1 LNHAVVGGHAETT
14 YTHSQRCIRRFL
26 LLHSLLINVRKPF
39 LKFFPVPTPECIAGA
54 HSVQDIPVL
63 LNRYQGKRP
72 LIVTDNTLLKLG
84 VATQVLKP
92 LEAQNVAYNLYSDIT
107 PDPDFETVRT
117 GVERYHQGGCDSL
130 ILVGG
135 GSVIDC
141 GKAIA
146 ASVATNKDISKLVG
160 LLRVHRFVPPM
171 IAIPTTA
178 GTGSECTI
186 AAVVTDSQKGTK
198 CAVNDPF
205 LVPKCA
211 ILDATL
217 MTGLPPH
224 TTAHTGIDALTH
236 AIESYLSGYAGRF
249 SKDKSI
255 RAIATIFSTL
265 PVAYKN
271 GRDLKAREAMAL
283 ASYQA
288 GLAFTRTYIGY
299 VHAIAHQLGAIYHL
313 PHGLANAIV
322 LPKVLTYCQPH
333 IDCKLA
339 ELARATSI
347 SDSPDNTQA
356 AVLFMEKLTELL
368 HTLDIPETV
377 AVLKSSDIDQIAQR
391 AIDEAFGQYPVP
403 LQLNQTQCREIL
415 LSLLPNNLGSAL
427 L

>member
-1 LNHAVVGGHAETT
+1 M
-14 YTHSQRCIRRFL
+14 
-26 LLHSLLINVRKPF
+26 LHSLLINIRKPF
-39 LKFFPVPTPECIAGA
+39 LKYFPVPTPDCIVGA
-54 HSVQDIPVL
+54 HSVRDIPEIL
-63 LNRYQGKRP
+63 HSYQGKRP
-72 LIVTDNTLLKLG
+72 LIVTDNTLLELG
-84 VATQVLKP
+84 IVTQVLSR
-92 LEAQNVAYNLYSDIT
+92 LDAQNIPYHLYSDIK

-117 GVERYHQGGCDSL
+117 GVEQYHQGDCDSL
-130 ILVGG
+130 VLVGG

-146 ASVATNKDISKLVG
+146 ASIATKKDISKLVG
-160 LLRVHRFVPPM
+160 LLKVHRFVPPM

-186 AAVVTDSQKGTK
+186 AAVVTDRKQNIKY
-198 CAVNDPF
+198 AVNDPF

-211 ILDATL
+211 ILDPTL

-224 TTAHTGIDALTH
+224 ITAHTGIDALTH

-249 SKDKSI
+249 SKDQSI
-255 RAIATIFSTL
+255 QAITTIFSTL
-265 PVAYKN
+265 PIAYKN
-271 GRDLKAREAMAL
+271 GQDLKAREAMAL

-313 PHGLANAIV
+313 PHGLANAII
-322 LPKVLTYCQPH
+322 LPKVLAYCQPN
-333 IDCKLA
+333 IDAKLA

-347 SDSPDNTQA
+347 SDNPDNTQA
-356 AVLFMEKLTELL
+356 AALFMEKLAELL
-368 HTLDIPETV
+368 DTLDIPKTV

-403 LQLNQTQCREIL
+403 LELNQAQCREIL
-415 LSLLPNNLGSAL
+415 LSLLPN
-427 L
+427 

>member
-1 LNHAVVGGHAETT
+1 V
-14 YTHSQRCIRRFL
+14 
-26 LLHSLLINVRKPF
+26 LHSLLINVRKPF
-39 LKFFPVPTPECIAGA
+39 LKYFPVPTPECIVGA
-54 HSVQDIPVL
+54 QSVQEIPEL

-72 LIVTDNTLLKLG
+72 LVVTDNTLLELG
-84 VATQVLKP
+84 VVTQVLGP
-92 LEAQNVAYNLYSDIT
+92 LDAQNIVYHLYSDIT

-117 GVERYHQGGCDSL
+117 GVAQYLLGDCDSL

-146 ASVATNKDISKLVG
+146 ASVATKKDISKLVG

-186 AAVVTDSQKGTK
+186 AAIVTDSEQGIK
-198 CAVNDPF
+198 CAINDPF

-211 ILDATL
+211 ILDPTL

-224 TTAHTGIDALTH
+224 ITAHTGIDALTH

-249 SKDKSI
+249 SKDQSV
-255 RAIATIFSTL
+255 RAIETIFSTL
-265 PVAYKN
+265 PIAYRN
-271 GRDLKAREAMAL
+271 GQDLEAREAMAL

-322 LPKVLTYCQPH
+322 LPKVLAYCQPN
-333 IDCKLA
+333 IDGKLA
-339 ELARATSI
+339 ELARAISI
-347 SDSPDNTQA
+347 SDNPDNTQA
-356 AVLFMEKLTELL
+356 AALFLEKLTELL
-368 HTLDIPETV
+368 DALDIPKTV
-377 AVLKSSDIDQIAQR
+377 AVLKTSDIDQIAQR

-415 LSLLPNNLGSAL
+415 IGLLPN
-427 L
+427 